1 MGILNIGLNNI
12 ILVNTNYDEDN
23 SDTII
28 LLKLLAWY
36 LKFEKRKTFKNRYVK
51 N

>member
-36 LKFEKRKTFKNRYVK
+36 IKSEKRKTFKKRYVK

>member
-28 LLKLLAWY
+28 LLKLLDWY
-36 LKFEKRKTFKNRYVK
+36 PKFEKRRTFKKQYVK